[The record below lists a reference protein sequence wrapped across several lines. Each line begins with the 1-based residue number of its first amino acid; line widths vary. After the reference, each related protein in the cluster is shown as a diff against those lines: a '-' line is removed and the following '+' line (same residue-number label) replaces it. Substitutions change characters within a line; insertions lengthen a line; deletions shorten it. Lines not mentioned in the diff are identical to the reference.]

1 MSPGLPQRPC
11 PAHARPPSPR
21 TWEPRDPPQTLLYT
35 LSHSARNQG
44 QAWTILGSEKN
55 PESGVTPE
63 PAETLPGT
71 TSDTQLD
78 ALQAARPPATVEQA
92 AASMGRAGA
101 SRPLLTTRRRAERG
115 CGHGLCA
122 LRPRA
127 GPCEGATSPAV
138 ACGGSARR
146 RGTGVGNAPRRRPA
160 GAARGTRRP
169 GTRRPG
175 TRGSVRA
182 HGGRRLEDGR
192 AACWPLV
199 PFEGQAQY
207 ADGRSAGC

>member
-1 MSPGLPQRPC
+1 MHAPPPPGPGSPGTRPKHCSTPC
-11 PAHARPPSPR
+11 PTAPETKGKP
-21 TWEPRDPPQTLLYT
+21 
-35 LSHSARNQG
+35 
-44 QAWTILGSEKN
+44 WTILRSEKN

-78 ALQAARPPATVEQA
+78 ALQAARPLATVEQA

-122 LRPRA
+122 PRPRA

-146 RGTGVGNAPRRRPA
+146 RGKGVGNAPRRRPA
-160 GAARGTRRP
+160 RAAPGTRRP
-169 GTRRPG
+169 GTRGPG